1 MLHALA
7 AVALAATALT
17 PTALTEPPV
26 TEHCAVE
33 IIATADESVSAEDIV
48 CFATEAE
55 RDDYISTQTASP
67 LSRAGSVKLGTAYK
81 GTNLTG
87 SSLAFWGTGTCASA
101 TYGFASLASDWVTGM
116 RSITGY
122 GCGVRVYSA
131 TNYAGTYIT
140 CAPTCNSLTAVA
152 GTAKSLVF
160 RPL

>member
-7 AVALAATALT
+7 AVAIAATALT
-17 PTALTEPPV
+17 PTALTEPPA

-33 IIATADESVSAEDIV
+33 IIATADESVSAEDVV
-48 CFATEAE
+48 CFDTEAE
-55 RDDYISTQTASP
+55 RDDYVSAQTASP

-101 TYGFASLASDWVTGM
+101 TYGFATLASDWVTGM
-116 RSITGY
+116 RSITGS
-122 GCGVRVYSA
+122 GCSVWVYSA
-131 TNYAGTYIT
+131 ANYGGSSIT
-140 CAPTCNSLTAVA
+140 CLPTCNSLGSVT

-160 RPL
+160 RP